1 MEHARAGPISSQ
13 SEQSSAL
20 PLSIMAY
27 NALVQY
33 ELDAPC
39 ESVYSRSSSSASDHH
54 HQTHESPSPDSNSR
68 SRSRRLDDAM
78 EGVRTV
84 SREGSV
90 LRHPTPDLQSLQ
102 GAYVGNV
109 ERLEQSA
116 ARLSL
121 SSNIGE
127 ELHKMKMEQRR
138 SDSRHSSALNS
149 PSEVEEH
156 HPSLNRQTSQGY
168 GSHASNSIVGT
179 NNVAR
184 SGGFSP
190 AAYFASPRNSVRSAG
205 TWSHQSSI
213 KERSASYGTRLTLL
227 SEPEQEGKPLDS
239 PLSTRFVPVI
249 PKPEPL
255 ANGLRIVN
263 NGQFN
268 LDDVAIPHTEPEE
281 KEAAEQ
287 AGGSRVSTDTFRQAN
302 GLFTDFDGVHTG
314 HQTQGQQDFTDF
326 DGEHT
331 AYQPQHPEDIPD
343 NIHPNQRVSTYPP
356 PASRPT
362 SYMEPTPTDNMVY
375 YPAPVPMMLN
385 LPKRLSKLPAAP
397 RRDKRRSELLGS
409 LPKEARQSAPWLPD
423 VLESADGRSSHDEGD
438 ESLPGGD
445 TKRRT
450 MANLPPQLRAS
461 MFFDQPAVRQEV
473 KVQEES
479 AVATLDSILD
489 ASAFAPVSAFT
500 DHPIAG
506 QIGAEVYGRAPVKL
520 KANVTPAETDP
531 SRKRRSSV
539 NLLTKRNSSSN
550 FPEQVRKRSST
561 TLLTKRESSSNLL
574 EDTKK
579 RNSLMSLGNVF
590 GRRNSSAQA
599 LDTTEDYHEV
609 EAAER
614 HGEETPLQHDDDGE
628 YGPTNFNDAEEE
640 TGEPEGEPFEQE
652 QANGWIGQPTTL
664 LAELQMRKQQQK
676 QRNRTA
682 ATAFP
687 NGMQSTL
694 LQLDAVAQ
702 VQKQARKQ
710 KRTHLAWEDPEMNQ
724 PGANDEDDEDVPL
737 GMLFPKRQMDAIER
751 SHRFDEDRPLGLIAK
766 REIEDNEPLSHR
778 RARLRGEDPLADSER
793 KNTMYTLDPFDFQD
807 QPQPPPPQNGDAEGE
822 DETLGQRIRRLKAT
836 QIPAQPRPVSGDFA
850 SEMMSQLGVPSDP
863 PNTHPPP
870 SKTPDGLE
878 EETLAQRRKRLQAA
892 ANNPRQANG
901 DSDSRP
907 PLTIRRSMAD
917 ILQAHPAAGA
927 GPAAAV
933 RTFSN
938 EIKFAPAPKTRNT
951 AWAIN
956 QTRQASTGQLP
967 MASGIANGWVG
978 GGGAAGGGGGY
989 HPHPMVVQQG
999 IGLGMGM
1006 GINASAE
1013 GDLRQRDMIDRWRQS
1028 VMYS

>member
-1 MEHARAGPISSQ
+1 M
-13 SEQSSAL
+13 
-20 PLSIMAY
+20 
-27 NALVQY
+27 
-33 ELDAPC
+33 D
-39 ESVYSRSSSSASDHH
+39 
-54 HQTHESPSPDSNSR
+54 
-68 SRSRRLDDAM
+68 
-78 EGVRTV
+78 GVRTV

-121 SSNIGE
+121 STNIGE

-138 SDSRHSSALNS
+138 SESRRSSALNS

-156 HPSLNRQTSQGY
+156 NPSLNRQTSHGY
-168 GSHASNSIVGT
+168 GSRASSSIVGT

-213 KERSASYGTRLTLL
+213 KERSASYGTRLTQL

-249 PKPEPL
+249 PQTEPL
-255 ANGLRIVN
+255 ANGLRVIN
-263 NGQFN
+263 NGEFN
-268 LDDVAIPHTEPEE
+268 LDDVAIPHTEPED
-281 KEAAEQ
+281 KEPAEQ
-287 AGGSRVSTDTFRQAN
+287 EGEPRASTDTFRQAN
-302 GLFTDFDGVHTG
+302 GLFTDFDGVHIG
-314 HQTQGQQDFTDF
+314 NQTQGQQDFADF
-326 DGEHT
+326 DGVHAEH
-331 AYQPQHPEDIPD
+331 QSQRPEDILE
-343 NIHPNQRVSTYPP
+343 NIHANQRVSTYPP

-362 SYMEPTPTDNMVY
+362 SYMEPTPTESMVY

-409 LPKEARQSAPWLPD
+409 LPKARQSAPWLPD
-423 VLESADGRSSHDEGD
+423 LLESTDGRSSHGEDD
-438 ESLPGGD
+438 QSMPGRD

-450 MANLPPQLRAS
+450 IADLPPQLRAS
-461 MFFDQPAVRQEV
+461 MFFDQPAVRQDV
-473 KVQEES
+473 KVKEES

-506 QIGAEVYGRAPVKL
+506 HIGAEVYGRAAVKP
-520 KANVTPAETDP
+520 KDNVTPAEADIP
-531 SRKRRSSV
+531 RKRRSSV
-539 NLLTKRNSSSN
+539 NLLSKRTSSSN
-550 FPEQVRKRSST
+550 LLEQSRKRTST
-561 TLLTKRESSSNLL
+561 TLLTKPESSSNLL

-599 LDTTEDYHEV
+599 LDTTEEYHEV
-609 EAAER
+609 EAAEM
-614 HGEETPLQHDDDGE
+614 HGEETPLQHEDGE

-640 TGEPEGEPFEQE
+640 TEEPEGEQYGPEE
-652 QANGWIGQPTTL
+652 QANEWTGQPTTL

-710 KRTHLAWEDPEMNQ
+710 KRTHLAWEDPELNHAG
-724 PGANDEDDEDVPL
+724 PDDEDDEDVPL
-737 GMLFPKRQMDAIER
+737 GMLFPKRNMDATELSR
-751 SHRFDEDRPLGLIAK
+751 RFDEDRPLGLIAK

-778 RARLRGEDPLADSER
+778 RARLRGEDPLADSEKR
-793 KNTMYTLDPFDFQD
+793 NTMYTLDPFDFQD
-807 QPQPPPPQNGDAEGE
+807 QPQPSQNGDRETE

-836 QIPAQPRPVSGDFA
+836 QIPVQPRPVSGDFA
-850 SEMMSQLGVPSDP
+850 SEMMSQLGVPSEP
-863 PNTHPPP
+863 PNSHPTP

-878 EETLAQRRKRLQAA
+878 EETLAQRRKRLQAS
-892 ANNPRQANG
+892 ANKPRQASG
-901 DSDSRP
+901 DSNP
-907 PLTIRRSMAD
+907 GPHLTSRRSMAD

-933 RTFSN
+933 RTLSN

-956 QTRQASTGQLP
+956 QTRQASMGQLP
-967 MASGIANGWVG
+967 MASGMANGWG
-978 GGGAAGGGGGY
+978 GGGGEGRGGGY
-989 HPHPMVVQQG
+989 HPHPMVAQQ
-999 IGLGMGM
+999 GMGM
-1006 GINASAE
+1006 GMNGNAE
-1013 GDLRQRDMIDRWRQS
+1013 GELRQRDMIDRWRQS

>member
-1 MEHARAGPISSQ
+1 
-13 SEQSSAL
+13 
-20 PLSIMAY
+20 
-27 NALVQY
+27 
-33 ELDAPC
+33 
-39 ESVYSRSSSSASDHH
+39 
-54 HQTHESPSPDSNSR
+54 
-68 SRSRRLDDAM
+68 M

-127 ELHKMKMEQRR
+127 ELHRLKMEQRR

-156 HPSLNRQTSQGY
+156 APSMSRQPSQGY

-239 PLSTRFVPVI
+239 PLSTRIVPVI
-249 PKPEPL
+249 PKSDPL

-287 AGGSRVSTDTFRQAN
+287 AGNSRVSTDTFRQAN
-302 GLFTDFDGVHTG
+302 GLFTDFDGVHAG
-314 HQTQGQQDFTDF
+314 DQTQGQQDFADF

-331 AYQPQHPEDIPD
+331 AYQSQHPEDIPD
-343 NIHPNQRVSTYPP
+343 NMHPNQRVSTYPP

-362 SYMEPTPTDNMVY
+362 SYMEPTPTDSMVY

-423 VLESADGRSSHDEGD
+423 VLENAEGRSSHDED
-438 ESLPGGD
+438 DQSMPGRD

-450 MANLPPQLRAS
+450 VAELPPQLRAS

-473 KVQEES
+473 KVQGES

-506 QIGAEVYGRAPVKL
+506 HVGAEVYGTAPVKP
-520 KANVTPAETDP
+520 KASVTLAETDS

-539 NLLTKRNSSSN
+539 TLLTKRNSSSN
-550 FPEQVRKRSST
+550 LLEQSRKRSST
-561 TLLTKRESSSNLL
+561 TVLTKRESSSKLP
-574 EDTKK
+574 EDTRK

-590 GRRNSSAQA
+590 GRRNSSTQA
-599 LDTTEDYHEV
+599 LDTAEDYHEV
-609 EAAER
+609 EAAEM
-614 HGEETPLQHDDDGE
+614 HGEETPLQEEEGE

-640 TGEPEGEPFEQE
+640 TEDPEREQFEQE

-682 ATAFP
+682 ATSFP

-694 LQLDAVAQ
+694 LQLDAVAH

-710 KRTHLAWEDPEMNQ
+710 KRTHLAWEDPEMNHA
-724 PGANDEDDEDVPL
+724 GANDEDDEDVPL

-751 SHRFDEDRPLGLIAK
+751 SRRFDEDRPLGLIAK

-793 KNTMYTLDPFDFQD
+793 KNTMYTLDPLDFQD
-807 QPQPPPPQNGDAEGE
+807 QPQPPRNGDAEGE

-836 QIPAQPRPVSGDFA
+836 QIPVQPRPVSGDFA

-863 PNTHPPP
+863 PNPGPSP

-878 EETLAQRRKRLQAA
+878 EETLAQRRKRLQAE
-892 ANNPRQANG
+892 ANKPREANG
-901 DSDSRP
+901 DSNSRH

-927 GPAAAV
+927 GPPAAV

-951 AWAIN
+951 PWAIN

-967 MASGIANGWVG
+967 MASGFAN
-978 GGGAAGGGGGY
+978 GAAGGGY
-989 HPHPMVVQQG
+989 APHPMVVQQG
-999 IGLGMGM
+999 VGLGMGM
-1006 GINASAE
+1006 GMGMNPVAE
-1013 GDLRQRDMIDRWRQS
+1013 GELRQRDMIDRWRQS

>member
-1 MEHARAGPISSQ
+1 
-13 SEQSSAL
+13 
-20 PLSIMAY
+20 MAY
-27 NALVQY
+27 NALVQH
-33 ELDAPC
+33 ELDAPL
-39 ESVYSRSSSSASDHH
+39 ESHSSGSSSSPSDHH
-54 HQTHESPSPDSNSR
+54 HAHESPSPELDSR
-68 SRSRRLDDAM
+68 SRSRRIDAM

-121 SSNIGE
+121 STDIGE
-127 ELHKMKMEQRR
+127 ELNKMKMEQRR
-138 SDSRHSSALNS
+138 SESRRSSALNS
-149 PSEVEEH
+149 PSEVGERD
-156 HPSLNRQTSQGY
+156 PSLNRQTSHGY
-168 GSHASNSIVGT
+168 GSRASSSIVGT

-213 KERSASYGTRLTLL
+213 KERSASYGTRLTQV

-249 PKPEPL
+249 PQTEPL
-255 ANGLRIVN
+255 ANGLRVIN
-263 NGQFN
+263 NGQFD
-268 LDDVAIPHTEPEE
+268 LDGVVIPHTEPEE
-281 KEAAEQ
+281 KEAAEHE
-287 AGGSRVSTDTFRQAN
+287 GKSRASTDTFRQAN
-302 GLFTDFDGVHTG
+302 GLFMDFDGVHAG
-314 HQTQGQQDFTDF
+314 HQSDGQQDFADF
-326 DGEHT
+326 DEVHT
-331 AYQPQHPEDIPD
+331 AHQSQHPEDIPD
-343 NIHPNQRVSTYPP
+343 NIHANQRVSTYPP

-362 SYMEPTPTDNMVY
+362 SYMEPTPTENMVY

-397 RRDKRRSELLGS
+397 HRDKRRSELLGS

-423 VLESADGRSSHDEGD
+423 VLESPDDRSSHDED
-438 ESLPGGD
+438 DQSMPGGEM
-445 TKRRT
+445 KRRT
-450 MANLPPQLRAS
+450 MADLPPQLRAS
-461 MFFDQPAVRQEV
+461 MFFDQPAARQDV
-473 KVQEES
+473 KVKEGS

-500 DHPIAG
+500 DHPFAG
-506 QIGAEVYGRAPVKL
+506 RVGTEVYGRAPVKP
-520 KANVTPAETDP
+520 KDNVTPVEADAP
-531 SRKRRSSV
+531 RKRRSSV
-539 NLLTKRNSSSN
+539 NLLSKRTSSSN
-550 FPEQVRKRSST
+550 LLEHSRKRSST

-574 EDTKK
+574 EDPKK

-599 LDTTEDYHEV
+599 LDNTEEYHEV
-609 EAAER
+609 EAAEM
-614 HGEETPLQHDDDGE
+614 HGEETPLQQEDGE

-640 TGEPEGEPFEQE
+640 TEEPEGEQDNE
-652 QANGWIGQPTTL
+652 WIGQPTTL

-687 NGMQSTL
+687 NGMHSTL

-710 KRTHLAWEDPEMNQ
+710 KRTHLAWEDPELNHA
-724 PGANDEDDEDVPL
+724 GVGDEDDEDVPL
-737 GMLFPKRQMDAIER
+737 GMLFPKRQMDAVER
-751 SHRFDEDRPLGLIAK
+751 SRRFDEDRPLGLIAK

-778 RARLRGEDPLADSER
+778 RARLRGEDPLADSEKR
-793 KNTMYTLDPFDFQD
+793 NTMYTLDPFDFQD
-807 QPQPPPPQNGDAEGE
+807 PPQPPQNGDDEAE

-836 QIPAQPRPVSGDFA
+836 QIPVHPRPVSGDFA

-863 PNTHPPP
+863 PNSQPTP

-878 EETLAQRRKRLQAA
+878 EETLAQRRKRLQAS
-892 ANNPRQANG
+892 ANKPRETNG
-901 DSDSRP
+901 DSNTRP

-927 GPAAAV
+927 GPAAPV
-933 RTFSN
+933 RTLSN

-956 QTRQASTGQLP
+956 QTRQASMGQLP
-967 MASGIANGWVG
+967 MASGIANGWAG
-978 GGGAAGGGGGY
+978 GDGEGGGGY
-989 HPHPMVVQQG
+989 HPHPMVAQQGMG
-999 IGLGMGM
+999 IGLGMNG
-1006 GINASAE
+1006 NAE
-1013 GDLRQRDMIDRWRQS
+1013 GELRQRDMIDRWRQS

>member
-1 MEHARAGPISSQ
+1 
-13 SEQSSAL
+13 
-20 PLSIMAY
+20 
-27 NALVQY
+27 
-33 ELDAPC
+33 
-39 ESVYSRSSSSASDHH
+39 
-54 HQTHESPSPDSNSR
+54 
-68 SRSRRLDDAM
+68 M

-121 SSNIGE
+121 STNIGE
-127 ELHKMKMEQRR
+127 ELQKMKMEQRR
-138 SDSRHSSALNS
+138 SESRPSSVLNS
-149 PSEVEEH
+149 PSEVEGH
-156 HPSLNRQTSQGY
+156 DPSLNPQTSHGY
-168 GSHASNSIVGT
+168 GSRASSSIVGT

-190 AAYFASPRNSVRSAG
+190 GAYFASPRNSVRSAG

-213 KERSASYGTRLTLL
+213 KERSASYGTRLTQV

-249 PKPEPL
+249 PQNEPL
-255 ANGLRIVN
+255 ANGPRVIN

-268 LDDVAIPHTEPEE
+268 LDGVVIPHIEPQE

-287 AGGSRVSTDTFRQAN
+287 EGKSRASTDTFRQAN
-302 GLFTDFDGVHTG
+302 GLFTDFDGVHIG
-314 HQTQGQQDFTDF
+314 DQLQAQPDFADF
-326 DGEHT
+326 DGAHTEH
-331 AYQPQHPEDIPD
+331 QSQHPQDIPD
-343 NIHPNQRVSTYPP
+343 NIHVNQRVSTYPP

-362 SYMEPTPTDNMVY
+362 SYMESTPTDNMVY

-423 VLESADGRSSHDEGD
+423 VLEHADGRGSHDED
-438 ESLPGGD
+438 DHSMPGKEM
-445 TKRRT
+445 KRRT
-450 MANLPPQLRAS
+450 MADLPPQLRAS
-461 MFFDQPAVRQEV
+461 MFFDQPAARHDV
-473 KVQEES
+473 KVKEGS

-506 QIGAEVYGRAPVKL
+506 HVGTEVYGRAPVKP
-520 KANVTPAETDP
+520 KDNVAPAEAALP
-531 SRKRRSSV
+531 RKRRSSV
-539 NLLTKRNSSSN
+539 NLLSKRTSSSN
-550 FPEQVRKRSST
+550 LLEQSRKRSSPT
-561 TLLTKRESSSNLL
+561 SLTKRESSSNLL

-590 GRRNSSAQA
+590 GRRNSSTQA
-599 LDTTEDYHEV
+599 LDTTEHYHEV
-609 EAAER
+609 EAAEM
-614 HGEETPLQHDDDGE
+614 HGEETPLQLEEGE
-628 YGPTNFNDAEEE
+628 FGPTNFNDAEEE
-640 TGEPEGEPFEQE
+640 AEEPEGEQYEQGE

-687 NGMQSTL
+687 DGMQSTL

-710 KRTHLAWEDPEMNQ
+710 KRTHLAWEDPELNHA
-724 PGANDEDDEDVPL
+724 GDGDEDDEDVPL
-737 GMLFPKRQMDAIER
+737 GMLFPKRQMDAVER
-751 SHRFDEDRPLGLIAK
+751 SRRFDEDRPLGLIAK

-778 RARLRGEDPLADSER
+778 RARLRGEDPLADSEKR
-793 KNTMYTLDPFDFQD
+793 NTMYTLDPFDFQD
-807 QPQPPPPQNGDAEGE
+807 QPQPPQNGDHEGE
-822 DETLGQRIRRLKAT
+822 EETLGQRIRRLKAT
-836 QIPAQPRPVSGDFA
+836 QIPVHPRPVSGDFA

-863 PNTHPPP
+863 PNSQPPP

-878 EETLAQRRKRLQAA
+878 EETLAQRRKRLQASA
-892 ANNPRQANG
+892 SKPHQANG
-901 DSDSRP
+901 DSNTRP

-933 RTFSN
+933 RTLSS

-956 QTRQASTGQLP
+956 QTRQASMGQLP
-967 MASGIANGWVG
+967 MASGIANGWAGGDGGVG
-978 GGGAAGGGGGY
+978 GGY
-989 HPHPMVVQQG
+989 YPHPMVAQQ
-999 IGLGMGM
+999 GMGM
-1006 GINASAE
+1006 GMNGNAE
-1013 GDLRQRDMIDRWRQS
+1013 GELRQRDMIDRWRQS

>member
-1 MEHARAGPISSQ
+1 
-13 SEQSSAL
+13 
-20 PLSIMAY
+20 
-27 NALVQY
+27 
-33 ELDAPC
+33 
-39 ESVYSRSSSSASDHH
+39 
-54 HQTHESPSPDSNSR
+54 
-68 SRSRRLDDAM
+68 M

-138 SDSRHSSALNS
+138 SESRRSSALNS
-149 PSEVEEH
+149 TSEVEEH
-156 HPSLNRQTSQGY
+156 DPSLNRQTSQGY
-168 GSHASNSIVGT
+168 GSRASSSILGT

-184 SGGFSP
+184 SAGFSP

-213 KERSASYGTRLTLL
+213 KERSASYGTRLTQL

-239 PLSTRFVPVI
+239 PLSTRLVPVI
-249 PKPEPL
+249 PQTEPL
-255 ANGLRIVN
+255 ANGLRVIN

-268 LDDVAIPHTEPEE
+268 LDGVIIPHTEPEKE
-281 KEAAEQ
+281 EAAEQ
-287 AGGSRVSTDTFRQAN
+287 EGEPRASTDTFRQAN

-314 HQTQGQQDFTDF
+314 HQSHGQQDFTDF
-326 DGEHT
+326 DGVHT
-331 AYQPQHPEDIPD
+331 AHGSQHPEDIPD
-343 NIHPNQRVSTYPP
+343 NIHANQRVSTYPP
-356 PASRPT
+356 SASRPT
-362 SYMEPTPTDNMVY
+362 SHMEPTPTDNMVY

-423 VLESADGRSSHDEGD
+423 VLESAEGRGGHDEGGQ
-438 ESLPGGD
+438 SMPGRD

-450 MANLPPQLRAS
+450 IADLPPQLRAS
-461 MFFDQPAVRQEV
+461 MFFDQPAVRKDV
-473 KVQEES
+473 KVKEGS

-506 QIGAEVYGRAPVKL
+506 HVGAEVYGRTPVKP
-520 KANVTPAETDP
+520 KENVTSAEADLA
-531 SRKRRSSV
+531 RKRRSSV
-539 NLLTKRNSSSN
+539 NLLSKPNSSSN
-550 FPEQVRKRSST
+550 LHEQSRKRSST

-579 RNSLMSLGNVF
+579 RNNLMSLGNVF

-599 LDTTEDYHEV
+599 LDTTEEYQEV
-609 EAAER
+609 EAAEM
-614 HGEETPLQHDDDGE
+614 HSEGTPLQHEEGE

-640 TGEPEGEPFEQE
+640 TEEPEVQWENGE
-652 QANGWIGQPTTL
+652 QANNWIGQPTTL

-687 NGMQSTL
+687 DGMHSTL

-710 KRTHLAWEDPEMNQ
+710 KRTHLAWEDPELNHA
-724 PGANDEDDEDVPL
+724 GADDEDDEDVPL
-737 GMLFPKRQMDAIER
+737 GMLFPKRNMDAIER
-751 SHRFDEDRPLGLIAK
+751 SRRFDEDRPLGLIAK

-778 RARLRGEDPLADSER
+778 RARLRGEDPLADSEKR
-793 KNTMYTLDPFDFQD
+793 NTMYTLDPFDFQD
-807 QPQPPPPQNGDAEGE
+807 QPQPPQNGDHEAE

-836 QIPAQPRPVSGDFA
+836 QIPVHPRPVSGDFA

-863 PNTHPPP
+863 PDSHPIP

-878 EETLAQRRKRLQAA
+878 EETLAQRRKRLQAS
-892 ANNPRQANG
+892 ANKPRQASG
-901 DSDSRP
+901 DSNPVP
-907 PLTIRRSMAD
+907 PLIIRHSMAN

-927 GPAAAV
+927 GPGAAV
-933 RTFSN
+933 RTLSN
-938 EIKFAPAPKTRNT
+938 EVKFAPAPKTRNT

-956 QTRQASTGQLP
+956 QTRQASMGQLP
-967 MASGIANGWVG
+967 MASGIANGWSAG
-978 GGGAAGGGGGY
+978 GGEEGGGGGY

-999 IGLGMGM
+999 LGIEMGMGM
-1006 GINASAE
+1006 IGISDGE
-1013 GDLRQRDMIDRWRQS
+1013 LRQRDMIDRWRQS
-1028 VMYS
+1028 VTYS

>member
-1 MEHARAGPISSQ
+1 M
-13 SEQSSAL
+13 
-20 PLSIMAY
+20 
-27 NALVQY
+27 
-33 ELDAPC
+33 D
-39 ESVYSRSSSSASDHH
+39 
-54 HQTHESPSPDSNSR
+54 
-68 SRSRRLDDAM
+68 
-78 EGVRTV
+78 GVRTV

-121 SSNIGE
+121 STNIGE

-138 SDSRHSSALNS
+138 SESRRSSALNS
-149 PSEVEEH
+149 PSEAEEH
-156 HPSLNRQTSQGY
+156 NPSLNRQTSHGY
-168 GSHASNSIVGT
+168 GSRASSSIVGT

-213 KERSASYGTRLTLL
+213 KERSASYGTRLTQL

-239 PLSTRFVPVI
+239 PLSTRFVPVN
-249 PKPEPL
+249 PQTEPL
-255 ANGLRIVN
+255 ANGLRVIN

-268 LDDVAIPHTEPEE
+268 LDDVAIPHTEPED

-287 AGGSRVSTDTFRQAN
+287 EGEPRASTDTFRQAN
-302 GLFTDFDGVHTG
+302 GLFTDFDGVHIG
-314 HQTQGQQDFTDF
+314 NQTQGQQDFADF
-326 DGEHT
+326 DGVHAEH
-331 AYQPQHPEDIPD
+331 QSQRPEDIPE
-343 NIHPNQRVSTYPP
+343 NIHANQRVSTYPP

-362 SYMEPTPTDNMVY
+362 SYMEPTPTESMVY

-409 LPKEARQSAPWLPD
+409 LPKARQSAPWLPD
-423 VLESADGRSSHDEGD
+423 LLESTDGRSSHGEDD
-438 ESLPGGD
+438 QSMPGRD

-450 MANLPPQLRAS
+450 IADLPPQLRAS
-461 MFFDQPAVRQEV
+461 MFFDQPAVRQDV
-473 KVQEES
+473 KVKEES

-506 QIGAEVYGRAPVKL
+506 HVGAEVYGRAAVKP
-520 KANVTPAETDP
+520 KDNVTPGEADIP
-531 SRKRRSSV
+531 RKRRSSV
-539 NLLTKRNSSSN
+539 NLLSKRTNSSN
-550 FPEQVRKRSST
+550 LLEQSRKRTST
-561 TLLTKRESSSNLL
+561 TLLTKPESSSHLL

-599 LDTTEDYHEV
+599 LDTTEEYHEV
-609 EAAER
+609 EAAEM
-614 HGEETPLQHDDDGE
+614 HGEETPLQHEDGE

-640 TGEPEGEPFEQE
+640 TEEPEGEQYGPEE
-652 QANGWIGQPTTL
+652 QANEWTGQPTTL

-710 KRTHLAWEDPEMNQ
+710 KRTHLAWEDPELNHA
-724 PGANDEDDEDVPL
+724 GADDEDDEDVPL
-737 GMLFPKRQMDAIER
+737 GMLFPKRNMDATELSR
-751 SHRFDEDRPLGLIAK
+751 RFDEDRPLGLIAK

-778 RARLRGEDPLADSER
+778 RARLRGEDPLADSEKR
-793 KNTMYTLDPFDFQD
+793 NTMYTLDPFDFQD
-807 QPQPPPPQNGDAEGE
+807 QPQPSQNGDREAE

-836 QIPAQPRPVSGDFA
+836 QIPVQPRPVSGDFA
-850 SEMMSQLGVPSDP
+850 SEMMSQLGVPSEP
-863 PNTHPPP
+863 PNSHPTP

-878 EETLAQRRKRLQAA
+878 EETLAQRRKRLQAS
-892 ANNPRQANG
+892 ANKPRQASG
-901 DSDSRP
+901 DSDPRP

-933 RTFSN
+933 RTLSN

-956 QTRQASTGQLP
+956 QTRQASMGQLP
-967 MASGIANGWVG
+967 MASGMANGWG
-978 GGGAAGGGGGY
+978 GGGGEGRGGGY
-989 HPHPMVVQQG
+989 HPHPMVAQQ
-999 IGLGMGM
+999 GMGM
-1006 GINASAE
+1006 GMNGHAE
-1013 GDLRQRDMIDRWRQS
+1013 GELRQRDMIDRWRQS

>member
-1 MEHARAGPISSQ
+1 
-13 SEQSSAL
+13 
-20 PLSIMAY
+20 MAY

-33 ELDAPC
+33 ELDAAPF
-39 ESVYSRSSSSASDHH
+39 ESDYSRSSSSASNHH
-54 HQTHESPSPDSNSR
+54 NNQTHESPSPDSDAR
-68 SRSRRLDDAM
+68 SRSRRIDAM

-127 ELHKMKMEQRR
+127 ELHKLKMEQRR

-156 HPSLNRQTSQGY
+156 APSMSRQPSQGY

-190 AAYFASPRNSVRSAG
+190 AAYFASPRNSVRSTG

-239 PLSTRFVPVI
+239 PLSTRVVSVI
-249 PKPEPL
+249 PKSEPL

-287 AGGSRVSTDTFRQAN
+287 ARGSRVSTDTFRQAN
-302 GLFTDFDGVHTG
+302 GLFTDFDGVHAG
-314 HQTQGQQDFTDF
+314 HQTQGQQDFVDF

-331 AYQPQHPEDIPD
+331 AHQPQHPEDIPD

-356 PASRPT
+356 PASRPM
-362 SYMEPTPTDNMVY
+362 SYLEPTPTDNMVY

-423 VLESADGRSSHDEGD
+423 VLENADVRSSHDEED
-438 ESLPGGD
+438 ESIPGRD

-450 MANLPPQLRAS
+450 MADLPPQLRAS

-473 KVQEES
+473 KVQGES

-506 QIGAEVYGRAPVKL
+506 HVGAEVYGTAPVKPR
-520 KANVTPAETDP
+520 ANVMPAETDA

-539 NLLTKRNSSSN
+539 NLLTKRNSSST
-550 FPEQVRKRSST
+550 PLEQSRKRSST

-590 GRRNSSAQA
+590 GRRNSSTQA
-599 LDTTEDYHEV
+599 LDTTATEEYHEV
-609 EAAER
+609 EAAEM
-614 HGEETPLQHDDDGE
+614 HGEETPLQHEDGE
-628 YGPTNFNDAEEE
+628 YGPVNFNDAEDETEE
-640 TGEPEGEPFEQE
+640 QEE
-652 QANGWIGQPTTL
+652 QANGWVGQPTTL

-694 LQLDAVAQ
+694 LQLDAVAH

-710 KRTHLAWEDPEMNQ
+710 KRTQLAWEDPQVNQ
-724 PGANDEDDEDVPL
+724 PGTNDEDDEDVPL

-751 SHRFDEDRPLGLIAK
+751 SRRFDEDRPLGLIAK
-766 REIEDNEPLSHR
+766 REIEDNEPLSRR
-778 RARLRGEDPLADSER
+778 RARLRGEDPLTDSER
-793 KNTMYTLDPFDFQD
+793 KNTMYTLDPLDFQD
-807 QPQPPPPQNGDAEGE
+807 QPQPPRNGDAEGE

-836 QIPAQPRPVSGDFA
+836 QIPVQPRPVSGDFA
-850 SEMMSQLGVPSDP
+850 SEMMSQLGVPADP
-863 PNTHPPP
+863 PNSHPSP

-878 EETLAQRRKRLQAA
+878 EETLAQRRKRLQAE
-892 ANNPRQANG
+892 ANKPRQASG
-901 DSDSRP
+901 DNNTRP

-927 GPAAAV
+927 GPPAAV

-951 AWAIN
+951 TWAIN

-978 GGGAAGGGGGY
+978 GAGAVGEGGGY
-989 HPHPMVVQQG
+989 QPHPMVVQQG
-999 IGLGMGM
+999 MGMGM
-1006 GINASAE
+1006 GMAMGISPTAE
-1013 GDLRQRDMIDRWRQS
+1013 GELRQRDMIDRWRQS

>member
-1 MEHARAGPISSQ
+1 
-13 SEQSSAL
+13 
-20 PLSIMAY
+20 MAY

-33 ELDAPC
+33 ELDAPL
-39 ESVYSRSSSSASDHH
+39 ESASSRSSSSPANHH
-54 HQTHESPSPDSNSR
+54 HAHESPSPELDSR
-68 SRSRRLDDAM
+68 SRSRRTNAM

-121 SSNIGE
+121 STNVSE

-138 SDSRHSSALNS
+138 SESRHSSALNS
-149 PSEVEEH
+149 PSEVGEH
-156 HPSLNRQTSQGY
+156 NPSLNRQTSHGY
-168 GSHASNSIVGT
+168 GSRASSSIVGT

-205 TWSHQSSI
+205 TGSHQSSI
-213 KERSASYGTRLTLL
+213 KERSASYGTRLTQV
-227 SEPEQEGKPLDS
+227 SEPELEGKPLDS

-249 PKPEPL
+249 PQTEPP
-255 ANGLRIVN
+255 ANGLRVIN

-268 LDDVAIPHTEPEE
+268 LDGVVIPHTEPGEE
-281 KEAAEQ
+281 EAAEQ
-287 AGGSRVSTDTFRQAN
+287 EEKSRASTDTFRQVN
-302 GLFTDFDGVHTG
+302 GLFIDFDGVHTG
-314 HQTQGQQDFTDF
+314 HQSHGQQDFANF
-326 DGEHT
+326 DGTHT
-331 AYQPQHPEDIPD
+331 AHQSQHQEDIPN
-343 NIHPNQRVSTYPP
+343 NIHANQRVSTYPP
-356 PASRPT
+356 SASRPT
-362 SYMEPTPTDNMVY
+362 SYMEPTPTENMVY

-397 RRDKRRSELLGS
+397 HRDKRRSELLGS

-423 VLESADGRSSHDEGD
+423 VLESTDGRRSHDQD
-438 ESLPGGD
+438 EQPMPERE

-450 MANLPPQLRAS
+450 VADLPPQLRAS
-461 MFFDQPAVRQEV
+461 MFFDQSAARQDV
-473 KVQEES
+473 KLKEGS

-506 QIGAEVYGRAPVKL
+506 HVGTEVYGRAPVKP
-520 KANVTPAETDP
+520 KANVTPPEADTP
-531 SRKRRSSV
+531 RKRRSSV
-539 NLLTKRNSSSN
+539 NLLSKRTSSSN
-550 FPEQVRKRSST
+550 LLEHSRKRSST

-579 RNSLMSLGNVF
+579 RNSLMGLGKVF

-599 LDTTEDYHEV
+599 LDNTEEYHEV
-609 EAAER
+609 EAAEM
-614 HGEETPLQHDDDGE
+614 HGEETPLQQEDGE

-640 TGEPEGEPFEQE
+640 TEEPEGEQYEQGE
-652 QANGWIGQPTTL
+652 QTNEWVGQPTTL

-676 QRNRTA
+676 QRSRTA

-687 NGMQSTL
+687 NGMHSTL

-702 VQKQARKQ
+702 VQKQTRQQ
-710 KRTHLAWEDPEMNQ
+710 KRTHLAWEDPELNHA
-724 PGANDEDDEDVPL
+724 GVGDEDDEDVPL

-751 SHRFDEDRPLGLIAK
+751 SGRFDEDRPLGLIAK

-778 RARLRGEDPLADSER
+778 RARLRGEDPLADSEKR
-793 KNTMYTLDPFDFQD
+793 NTMYTLDQFDFQD
-807 QPQPPPPQNGDAEGE
+807 QPQSPQNRDHEAE

-836 QIPAQPRPVSGDFA
+836 QIPVHPRPVSGDFA

-863 PNTHPPP
+863 PNSNPAP

-878 EETLAQRRKRLQAA
+878 EETLAQRRKRLQAS
-892 ANNPRQANG
+892 ANKPHQSNG
-901 DSDSRP
+901 DSYTRP

-927 GPAAAV
+927 GPTAAV
-933 RTFSN
+933 RTLSN
-938 EIKFAPAPKTRNT
+938 EIKFTPAPKTRNT
-951 AWAIN
+951 TWAIN
-956 QTRQASTGQLP
+956 QTRQASMGQLP
-967 MASGIANGWVG
+967 MVSGMANGWG
-978 GGGAAGGGGGY
+978 GGGGEGGGY
-989 HPHPMVVQQG
+989 HPHPMVAQQ
-999 IGLGMGM
+999 GMGM
-1006 GINASAE
+1006 GMAMNGNAE
-1013 GDLRQRDMIDRWRQS
+1013 GELRQRDMIDRWRQS

>member
-1 MEHARAGPISSQ
+1 
-13 SEQSSAL
+13 
-20 PLSIMAY
+20 MAY

-33 ELDAPC
+33 ELDAPF
-39 ESVYSRSSSSASDHH
+39 ESDSSRSSSSPSEDHH
-54 HQTHESPSPDSNSR
+54 HAHETPSPDLDSR
-68 SRSRRLDDAM
+68 SRSRRPDAM

-127 ELHKMKMEQRR
+127 ELHKIKMDQRR
-138 SDSRHSSALNS
+138 SESRRSSALNS

-156 HPSLNRQTSQGY
+156 DPSLNRQTSHGY
-168 GSHASNSIVGT
+168 GSRASSSIVGT

-213 KERSASYGTRLTLL
+213 KERSASYGTRLTQV
-227 SEPEQEGKPLDS
+227 SEPELEGKPLDS

-249 PKPEPL
+249 PQTEPL
-255 ANGLRIVN
+255 ANGLRIIN

-268 LDDVAIPHTEPEE
+268 LDGVVIPHTEPEE
-281 KEAAEQ
+281 EEAAEQ
-287 AGGSRVSTDTFRQAN
+287 EGEPRASTDTFRQAN

-314 HQTQGQQDFTDF
+314 HQSHGQQDFANF
-326 DGEHT
+326 DGVYTGH
-331 AYQPQHPEDIPD
+331 QSQHPEDIPD
-343 NIHPNQRVSTYPP
+343 NIHATQRVSTYPP

-362 SYMEPTPTDNMVY
+362 SYMEPTPTENMVY
-375 YPAPVPMMLN
+375 YPAPVPIMLN

-423 VLESADGRSSHDEGD
+423 LLESADDRSTHDEED
-438 ESLPGGD
+438 QSMPARD

-450 MANLPPQLRAS
+450 MADLPPQLRAS
-461 MFFDQPAVRQEV
+461 MFFDQPAVRQDV
-473 KVQEES
+473 KVKEES

-506 QIGAEVYGRAPVKL
+506 HVGTEVYGRAPVKP
-520 KANVTPAETDP
+520 KGNVTSAEADTP
-531 SRKRRSSV
+531 RKRRSSV
-539 NLLTKRNSSSN
+539 NLLSKRDSSSN
-550 FPEQVRKRSST
+550 LLEQSRKRSST
-561 TLLTKRESSSNLL
+561 TLLTKRESSSSLL
-574 EDTKK
+574 GDTKK

-599 LDTTEDYHEV
+599 LDATEEYHEV
-609 EAAER
+609 EAAEM
-614 HGEETPLQHDDDGE
+614 HGEETPLQHEDGK

-640 TGEPEGEPFEQE
+640 TEEPEGEDYEQGE
-652 QANGWIGQPTTL
+652 QGNGWIGQPTTL

-710 KRTHLAWEDPEMNQ
+710 KRTHLAWEDPESNHA
-724 PGANDEDDEDVPL
+724 GVGDEDDEDVPL
-737 GMLFPKRQMDAIER
+737 GMLFPKRNMDAIER
-751 SHRFDEDRPLGLIAK
+751 SRRFDEDRPLGLIAK

-778 RARLRGEDPLADSER
+778 RARLRGEDPLADSEKR
-793 KNTMYTLDPFDFQD
+793 NTMYTLDPFDFQD
-807 QPQPPPPQNGDAEGE
+807 QPQPPQNGDHEAE

-836 QIPAQPRPVSGDFA
+836 QIPVNPRPVSGDFA

-863 PNTHPPP
+863 PNSHPRP
-870 SKTPDGLE
+870 SKPPDGLE
-878 EETLAQRRKRLQAA
+878 EETLAQRRKRLQAS
-892 ANNPRQANG
+892 ANKPRQASG
-901 DSDSRP
+901 DSKP
-907 PLTIRRSMAD
+907 GPHLTIRRSMAD

-927 GPAAAV
+927 GPAATV
-933 RTFSN
+933 RTLSN

-951 AWAIN
+951 TWAIN
-956 QTRQASTGQLP
+956 QTRQASMGQLP
-967 MASGIANGWVG
+967 MASGISNGWG
-978 GGGAAGGGGGY
+978 GGGGEGGGY

-999 IGLGMGM
+999 MGM
-1006 GINASAE
+1006 GIGLSGNAE

>member
-1 MEHARAGPISSQ
+1 
-13 SEQSSAL
+13 
-20 PLSIMAY
+20 MAY
-27 NALVQY
+27 NALLQY
-33 ELDAPC
+33 ELDAPF
-39 ESVYSRSSSSASDHH
+39 EADYPRSSSSVSEHH
-54 HQTHESPSPDSNSR
+54 RPHESSSPDADSR

-127 ELHKMKMEQRR
+127 ELHRLKMEQRR
-138 SDSRHSSALNS
+138 SDSRHSSVLNS

-156 HPSLNRQTSQGY
+156 APSMSRQPSQGY

-239 PLSTRFVPVI
+239 PLSTRLIPVI
-249 PKPEPL
+249 PKPDPL

-287 AGGSRVSTDTFRQAN
+287 AGNSRVSTDTFRQVN
-302 GLFTDFDGVHTG
+302 GLFTDFDGVHAG
-314 HQTQGQQDFTDF
+314 DQTQGQQDFADF

-331 AYQPQHPEDIPD
+331 AYQSQHPEDIPD
-343 NIHPNQRVSTYPP
+343 NMHPNQRVSTYPP

-362 SYMEPTPTDNMVY
+362 SYMEPTPTDNMTY

-423 VLESADGRSSHDEGD
+423 VLESADGRSSRDED
-438 ESLPGGD
+438 HRSMPGRD

-450 MANLPPQLRAS
+450 VADLPPQLRAS

-473 KVQEES
+473 KVQGES

-506 QIGAEVYGRAPVKL
+506 HVGAEVYATAPVKP
-520 KANVTPAETDP
+520 KSNVTPAEADP

-550 FPEQVRKRSST
+550 LIEQSRKRSST
-561 TLLTKRESSSNLL
+561 TVLTKRESSSKLP

-590 GRRNSSAQA
+590 GRRNSSTQA
-599 LDTTEDYHEV
+599 LDTAEDYHEV
-609 EAAER
+609 EAAEK
-614 HGEETPLQHDDDGE
+614 HGEETPLQEEDGE

-640 TGEPEGEPFEQE
+640 TEDPEKEQFEQE

-694 LQLDAVAQ
+694 LQLDAVAH

-710 KRTHLAWEDPEMNQ
+710 KRTHLAWEDPEMNHA
-724 PGANDEDDEDVPL
+724 GANDEDDEDVPL
-737 GMLFPKRQMDAIER
+737 GMLFPKRQMDVIER

-778 RARLRGEDPLADSER
+778 RARLRGEDPLADAER
-793 KNTMYTLDPFDFQD
+793 RNTMYTLDPFDFQD
-807 QPQPPPPQNGDAEGE
+807 QPQPQPLQNGDQEGE

-836 QIPAQPRPVSGDFA
+836 QIPVQPRPVSGDFA

-863 PNTHPPP
+863 PKAHPPP

-878 EETLAQRRKRLQAA
+878 EETLAQRRKRLQAE
-892 ANNPRQANG
+892 ANRPREANG
-901 DSDSRP
+901 DSNPRP

-927 GPAAAV
+927 GPATAV

-967 MASGIANGWVG
+967 MASGIASGWGAADGAAMG
-978 GGGAAGGGGGY
+978 GGEGY
-989 HPHPMVVQQG
+989 APHPMVVQQG
-999 IGLGMGM
+999 IGIGM
-1006 GINASAE
+1006 GISMNASAE
-1013 GDLRQRDMIDRWRQS
+1013 GELRQRDMIDRWRQS